1 MKQLLIVLVLS
12 LAVLTADA
20 KVTVYTS
27 ATEVH
32 IGSKNKPR
40 DLLKGVT
47 IDEYGDILMFNGL
60 HGTASLD
67 MYVMAN
73 NGNLELTATISREH
87 NTINMSQFSRAN
99 HIIALK
105 QGDNVK
111 MFVAGSPV
119 TIHAMK

>member
-1 MKQLLIVLVLS
+1 MKQLLIMLVLS
-12 LAVLTADA
+12 LTMLTADA

-27 ATEVH
+27 ASEVH
-32 IGSKNKPR
+32 ITSKNKSR
-40 DLLKGVT
+40 DLLKSVT

-60 HGTASLD
+60 HGTAALD

-73 NGNLELTATISREH
+73 NGNVELAATISREH
-87 NTINMSQFSRAN
+87 NTINMSQFSKTN

-111 MFVAGSPV
+111 MFITGSPV
-119 TIHAMK
+119 IIHAMK